1 VKSPQVA
8 ANELRARNAELDMA
22 ATRLGFF
29 LGTLIGAALVAGP
42 VAFGQPAPSPA
53 AAPQPKGA
61 AKPATTLAAPA
72 AAPAGTQP
80 YIRQSAKPGETI
92 SLDANQRQLVD
103 RVSLYLSTIQTLA
116 GDFVQV
122 APNGSRTEGQFYLQK
137 PGKVRFEYQPPNP
150 IDVIADGRNLAIRN
164 RQLATQDLY
173 PLSQTPL
180 RFLLANQ
187 LDLMRDTHLVGLYA
201 DATFV
206 TVVIEERQ
214 PLIGTSKLMLMFGA
228 KDLQLKQW
236 TITDPQGYDTT
247 IAVYNLDT
255 NKRPDP
261 SLFRI
266 DYAINNTKD

>member
-1 VKSPQVA
+1 VA

-29 LGTLIGAALVAGP
+29 LGTLIGAALLAGP
-42 VAFGQPAPSPA
+42 LAFGQSSPVA
-53 AAPQPKGA
+53 TPQPKGV
-61 AKPATTLAAPA
+61 AKPATPA
-72 AAPAGTQP
+72 TPAAGTQP

-116 GDFVQV
+116 GDFVQM

-214 PLIGTSKLMLMFGA
+214 PLVGTSKLMLMFGA